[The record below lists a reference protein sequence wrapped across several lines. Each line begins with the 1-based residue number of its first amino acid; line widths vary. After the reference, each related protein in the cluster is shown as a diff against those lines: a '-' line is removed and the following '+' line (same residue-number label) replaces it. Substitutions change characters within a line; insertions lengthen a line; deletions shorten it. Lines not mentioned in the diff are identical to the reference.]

1 MNLTKTDF
9 KEYLLC
15 KEGLWLKKKQPDDYT
30 AGEFSLFLEK
40 LINDGYEVEEYVH
53 RLFPDGVALEGDEES
68 LLADTKKLVEL
79 ADKPTGTECASKP
92 IFQATFKT
100 DEGLFVKIDILNF
113 NKETRKWDI
122 YEVKSSSDIKTDIK
136 HNHIKDITFQTI
148 VAERSG
154 ISIGESYIIHINKK
168 YKREGEIDLR
178 ELFVFVNVSDDVN
191 TERNVVESEIKNAL
205 LLLSQDKIPMDSCSC
220 LYKSSAQRCD
230 SFEFFN
236 KGVPKYSVHNLFRG
250 NKLRQLVDES
260 IFDIADIPDD
270 FKLTEKQ
277 EEQVTLQRTRKPLI
291 DKNEIEETLSSLK
304 FPLYFLDYE
313 TFGKPIP
320 LLDGYKT
327 NQQIVFQFSLHVLES
342 DGTLKHYEYLAEKM
356 PDATKTLLS
365 VLKAHIGPVGSIIV
379 WYESFEK
386 GRNKELAELHPE
398 YKEFLEDVNNRI
410 FDLMKVFKKDYLHP
424 DFNGS
429 ASIKNVLPVMLP
441 ELSYKALDIQNG
453 TMALTEWE
461 RMLAEDTQDEDRKEI
476 KKNLLEYCKL
486 DTLAMVEIYKKLEE
500 L

>member
-1 MNLTKTDF
+1 M
-9 KEYLLC
+9 
-15 KEGLWLKKKQPDDYT
+15 

-53 RLFPDGVALEGDEES
+53 KLFPGGVALEGNEKTLLEE
-68 LLADTKKLVEL
+68 TEKLV
-79 ADKPTGTECASKP
+79 AVTGKP

-100 DEGLFVKIDILNF
+100 DEGLLVKIDVLNF
-113 NKETRKWDI
+113 NKETGKWDI
-122 YEVKSSSDIKTDIK
+122 YEVKASSEIKTDIK

-148 VAERSG
+148 VAERAG
-154 ISIGESYIIHINKK
+154 VPMGESYIIHINKE
-168 YKREGEIDLR
+168 YRREGELDLR
-178 ELFVFVNVSDDVN
+178 ELFVFANVTEDVSDIR
-191 TERNVVESEIKNAL
+191 ELVESEIKDAL
-205 LLLSQDKIPMDSCSC
+205 LLLSQDSIPMESCGC

-236 KGVPKYSVHNLFRG
+236 KDVPKYSVHNMFRG
-250 NKLRQLVDES
+250 NKLRLLVDES
-260 IFDIADIPDD
+260 IYEIADIPDD
-270 FKLTEKQ
+270 FELTDKQ
-277 EEQVTLQRTRKPLI
+277 EEQVTLQKTRKPLI
-291 DKNEIEETLSSLK
+291 DKASVDEILSRLE

-327 NQQIVFQFSLHVLES
+327 NQQIVFQLSLHVLER
-342 DGTLKHYEYLAEKM
+342 DGTLKHFEYLADDLEH
-356 PDATKTLLS
+356 ATSGLVKTL
-365 VLKAHIGPVGSIIV
+365 KEHIGSVGSVIV

-386 GRNKELAELHPE
+386 GRNRELAELHPE
-398 YKEFLEDVNNRI
+398 CREFLEDVNSRV

-429 ASIKNVLPVMLP
+429 ASIKNVLPVLLP

-461 RMLAEDTQDEDRKEI
+461 RMLAEHTGDGEREEI

-486 DTLAMVEIYKKLEE
+486 DTLAMVEIYKKLRE

>member
-15 KEGLWLKKKQPDDYT
+15 KEGLWLKKKQPENYT

-40 LINDGYEVEEYVH
+40 LIKDGYEVEEYVH
-53 RLFPDGVALEGDEES
+53 KLFPSGVALDGDEKT
-68 LLADTKKLVEL
+68 LLVETQKLVAL
-79 ADKPTGTECASKP
+79 GDKP
-92 IFQATFKT
+92 IFQATFRT
-100 DEGLFVKIDILNF
+100 DEGLLVKIDILNL
-113 NKETRKWDI
+113 NKETGKWDI
-122 YEVKSSSDIKTDIK
+122 YEVKASSEIKTDIK

-148 VAERSG
+148 VAERAG
-154 ISIGESYIIHINKK
+154 ISVGESYIIHINKK

-178 ELFVFVNVSDDVN
+178 ELFVFANVTEEVNDM
-191 TERNVVESEIKNAL
+191 RALVESEIESAL
-205 LLLSQDKIPMDSCSC
+205 LLLSQDKIPMDSCGC

-236 KGVPKYSVHNLFRG
+236 KEVPKYSVHNLFRG

-270 FKLTEKQ
+270 FVLTDKQ
-277 EEQVTLQRTRKPLI
+277 EEQVTLQKTRIPLI
-291 DKNEIEETLSSLK
+291 DKQSINETLSHLK

-320 LLDGYKT
+320 LLDKYRT
-327 NQQIVFQFSLHVLES
+327 NQQIVFQLSLHVLES
-342 DGTLKHYEYLAEKM
+342 DGVLKHFEYLAN
-356 PDATKTLLS
+356 DLNNATSGLTQTL
-365 VLKAHIGPVGSIIV
+365 KKHIGPVGNIVV

-398 YKEFLEDVNNRI
+398 YREFLEDVNSRV

-424 DFNGS
+424 GFNGS
-429 ASIKNVLPVMLP
+429 ASIKNVLPVLLP
-441 ELSYKALDIQNG
+441 KLSYKALDIQNG

-461 RMLAEDTQDEDRKEI
+461 RMLAKDTRDEDREEI
-476 KKNLLEYCKL
+476 NNNLLEYCKL
-486 DTLAMVEIYKKLEE
+486 DTLAMVEIYKRLKE